1 MSSRYDAEHSTD
13 ATHAQVAFV
22 VDMRPTSLLEANV
35 MGGSRV
41 NMPVGQTAAELGT
54 ELQSGGRGYSD
65 TIAGQNLG
73 VKGRKN

>member
-1 MSSRYDAEHSTD
+1 MSSRYDAEYSTD

-22 VDMRPTSLLEANV
+22 VDMRPTSILEENLA
-35 MGGSRV
+35 GGGRV

-54 ELQSGGRGYSD
+54 ELQSGGRGYTD
-65 TIAGQNLG
+65 TIAGQKLG

>member
-22 VDMRPTSLLEANV
+22 VDMRPSTLLEENLA
-35 MGGSRV
+35 GGGRV

-54 ELQSGGRGYSD
+54 ELQSGGRGYTD
-65 TIAGQNLG
+65 TIAGQKLG